1 MENVVTL
8 CLFVC
13 WQNAI
18 ERKCIVKRFKWLNGK
33 RIQTQSWPC
42 CTPKTRSR
50 SVDVPGFTAR
60 QKTVENQTGPW
71 TAGPS
76 RAAGSSGLLLA
87 KAVGDCCECFI
98 FKYTHALT
106 VQWMRNFRY
115 CMKRSWMRYWTLWV
129 HCTVS
134 ACVYLKTK
142 HEPTVSNSFNIQFEV
157 TAGDWFTMASRLTC
171 LNEKT
176 MN

>member
-1 MENVVTL
+1 MENVVIL

-33 RIQTQSWPC
+33 RIQTHRRPC
-42 CTPKTRSR
+42 CTPKPKADLCMCLDLPLDKKQWKIR
-50 SVDVPGFTAR
+50 
-60 QKTVENQTGPW
+60 TGPW
-71 TAGPS
+71 TAGPL